1 MTDTILF
8 LCPHAAAK
16 SVIASAYFNQL
27 VREHGLPWVG
37 DAAGTDPSPEVA
49 PAVVSLLQAKGI
61 DVSQQQ
67 PRRVRP
73 EELALAHRVI
83 SLGCELEAL
92 EIEADAVEQWLDV
105 PAPSQ
110 DLMGAQ
116 QIIRTHVEKLI
127 DELRSTQ

>member
-1 MTDTILF
+1 MNETVLF

-27 VREHGLPWVG
+27 VQKHGLSWVG
-37 DAAGTDPSPEVA
+37 DAAGTDPSPSVA
-49 PAVVSLLQAKGI
+49 PAVVSLLQAEGI
-61 DVSQQQ
+61 DVSQHQ

-73 EELALAHRVI
+73 DELAQAYRVI
-83 SLGCELEAL
+83 SMGCELEEL
-92 EIEADAVEQWLDV
+92 EIEMDAVEQWLDV

-116 QIIRTHVEKLI
+116 QIIRTHIEKLI
-127 DELRSTQ
+127 DELRSA

>member
-1 MTDTILF
+1 MTDMILF

-27 VREHGLPWVG
+27 VQEYGLPWTG
-37 DAAGTDPSPEVA
+37 DAAGTDPSPAVA
-49 PAVVSLLQAKGI
+49 PAVVSLLQAEGI

-73 EELALAHRVI
+73 EELAQAHRVI
-83 SLGCELEAL
+83 SLGCELEEL
-92 EIEADAVEQWLDV
+92 QIEADAVEQWLDV

-116 QIIRTHVEKLI
+116 QIIRNHVEKLI